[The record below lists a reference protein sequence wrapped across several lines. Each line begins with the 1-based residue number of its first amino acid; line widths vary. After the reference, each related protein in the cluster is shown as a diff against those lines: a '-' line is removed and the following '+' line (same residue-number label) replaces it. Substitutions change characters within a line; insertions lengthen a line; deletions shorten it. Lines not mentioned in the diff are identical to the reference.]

1 LKLAKIIPLFKAGC
15 QSCVNNYRPIALL
28 SVFDKILE
36 KLMYK
41 RLISYIENKNIL
53 FKNQFGFRSNHST
66 IQAVLS
72 ITDKI
77 QQAIENKKHSCGIFL
92 DLSKAFDTVDHVNLL
107 QKLECYGIRGIVKNW
122 FESYLCDRK
131 QYVSIGNTNS
141 DEELVTCGVPQG
153 SVLGPLLFLLYVND
167 FSNCSK
173 LFDFHLFADDSNLFC
188 SNDNLS
194 NLEHQVNIELCEIYK
209 WLCANKLSSNIDKT
223 NFVIFR
229 SPQRRVNYVPKLFM
243 NNMLLKQED
252 SIKYLGIHIDSH
264 FNSKSQIIYIS
275 KNIKRSIGILCK
287 LRHYVTLPILI
298 QLYYSL
304 IYPFLTYGIII
315 WGNTYMTTLH
325 PLNILQKKATR
336 LMTFSNFDEHTEP
349 LFKIKGLLKL
359 NDLIFLYNSLF
370 MYDFYNN
377 KLPLSFENFF
387 FTC

>member
-77 QQAIENKKHSCGIFL
+77 QQAIENKKYSCGIFL
-92 DLSKAFDTVDHVNLL
+92 DLSKAFDTVDHVILL

-153 SVLGPLLFLLYVND
+153 SVL
-167 FSNCSK
+167 
-173 LFDFHLFADDSNLFC
+173 
-188 SNDNLS
+188 
-194 NLEHQVNIELCEIYK
+194 
-209 WLCANKLSSNIDKT
+209 
-223 NFVIFR
+223 
-229 SPQRRVNYVPKLFM
+229 
-243 NNMLLKQED
+243 
-252 SIKYLGIHIDSH
+252 
-264 FNSKSQIIYIS
+264 
-275 KNIKRSIGILCK
+275 
-287 LRHYVTLPILI
+287 
-298 QLYYSL
+298 
-304 IYPFLTYGIII
+304 
-315 WGNTYMTTLH
+315 
-325 PLNILQKKATR
+325 
-336 LMTFSNFDEHTEP
+336 
-349 LFKIKGLLKL
+349 
-359 NDLIFLYNSLF
+359 
-370 MYDFYNN
+370 
-377 KLPLSFENFF
+377 
-387 FTC
+387 